1 MRCWR
6 GVRSLVHDRI
16 SSFPEG
22 WEQALLGDI
31 VQILDH
37 HRVPVNADERA
48 LRVGVYPY
56 YGANGQAGTIDSF
69 LFDGDF
75 ALLAED
81 GGNFDDST
89 KGVAYRV
96 MGKFWV
102 NNHAHILAPQG
113 GMSTQFLVYALNA
126 LNWMPHVSGTTRLKL
141 TQGSLKKV
149 PLSIPSLPEQRRIVA
164 KIEALQER
172 SCKARAAL
180 EAIPPLLEQFRQSVL
195 AAAFRGDL
203 TADWRAQH
211 PDVEPA
217 SVLLDRIRADR
228 RRRWEEAELAKMQAK
243 GKMPKDEKWKERYKE
258 PEPVDE
264 TDLPELPERWCYTK
278 IEPLLSLSRPGIKTG
293 PFGSLLKKHE
303 HCSDGVP
310 VLGIENI
317 ESMVFQYGS
326 KIHIAPEKALE
337 LGDYDIQPKDLIISC
352 SGTVGEIC
360 IIPDDIGTAR
370 FSTNIMRVVLHSE
383 GMLPEFLGYLFLGS
397 PYVRKQI
404 SEACYGSTRDFL
416 NKNILEGLLL
426 PLPPYREQ
434 KVIIELLQQS
444 LQNTS
449 LFQKNMDEVADQLR
463 ELDQSILAKAFRG
476 ELVPQDPNDEP
487 ASVLLERIRAER
499 EAQSAKPRAKKK
511 TQGSTKHT
519 KKAPPVSVNEN
530 DDLPLFNSLQK

>member
-164 KIEALQER
+164 KIDTLQER
-172 SCKARAAL
+172 SRKARAAL

-195 AAAFRGDL
+195 AAAFRGNL

-217 SVLLDRIRADR
+217 SVLLDRIRAER

-258 PEPVDE
+258 PGVVDE
-264 TDLPELPERWCYTK
+264 GELPELPEGWCWANVD
-278 IEPLLSLSRPGIKTG
+278 SLSTRVSVGHVGSTSEFYTEAKDGILFLRSQNVRPDKLDMAGVVRITKQFHEQLTKSQLQAGDLLIVRVGANRGDTCVVPDGLGDLNCANIVFARPIDSMGKYISLFCQSVMGQRILQGMTTG
-293 PFGSLLKKHE
+293 SAQ
-303 HCSDGVP
+303 GVINTKSAAELP
-310 VLGIENI
+310 VPICPPEEQRVL
-317 ESMVFQYGS
+317 
-326 KIHIAPEKALE
+326 IHIVQAMTAK
-337 LGDYDIQPKDLIISC
+337 
-352 SGTVGEIC
+352 VG
-360 IIPDDIGTAR
+360 AMQNR
-370 FSTNIMRVVLHSE
+370 L
-383 GMLPEFLGYLFLGS
+383 
-397 PYVRKQI
+397 
-404 SEACYGSTRDFL
+404 SEALHEY
-416 NKNILEGLLL
+416 
-426 PLPPYREQ
+426 
-434 KVIIELLQQS
+434 
-444 LQNTS
+444 
-449 LFQKNMDEVADQLR
+449 AA
-463 ELDQSILAKAFRG
+463 LDQSILAKAFRG

-487 ASVLLERIRAER
+487 ASVLLDRIRAER

>member
-172 SCKARAAL
+172 SRKARAAL

-217 SVLLDRIRADR
+217 SVLLDRIRAER
-228 RRRWEEAELAKMQAK
+228 RRRWEEAKLAKMQAK

-258 PEPVDE
+258 PGVVDE
-264 TDLPELPERWCYTK
+264 GELPELPEGWCWADLGQAFEVAVGATPSRKEASFWGGEIPWVSSGEVAFCHIDSTK
-278 IEPLLSLSRPGIKTG
+278 ETITESGLANTSTEIYPPGTVLIGMIGEGKTRGQVAILDIPACNNQNSAAIKVSET
-293 PFGSLLKKHE
+293 P
-303 HCSDGVP
+303 
-310 VLGIENI
+310 
-317 ESMVFQYGS
+317 
-326 KIHIAPEKALE
+326 IAPEYVYRFLE
-337 LGDYDIQPKDLIISC
+337 MEYQNTRI
-352 SGTVGEIC
+352 
-360 IIPDDIGTAR
+360 
-370 FSTNIMRVVLHSE
+370 
-383 GMLPEFLGYLFLGS
+383 LGS
-397 PYVRKQI
+397 GNNQPALNKSRVQAMRIPLMPLAEQRQAVMKIEESLAYQESLKKEV
-404 SEACYGSTRDFL
+404 SEAHT
-416 NKNILEGLLL
+416 
-426 PLPPYREQ
+426 
-434 KVIIELLQQS
+434 
-444 LQNTS
+444 
-449 LFQKNMDEVADQLR
+449 QLAT
-463 ELDQSILAKAFRG
+463 LDQSILAKAFRG

-487 ASVLLERIRAER
+487 ASVLLERIRTER

-511 TQGSTKHT
+511 TPGSTKHT
-519 KKAPPVSVNEN
+519 KKAPPVSVNKN

>member
-1 MRCWR
+1 M
-6 GVRSLVHDRI
+6 HDRI

-149 PLSIPSLPEQRRIVA
+149 PLSIPPLPEQRRIVA

-172 SCKARAAL
+172 SRKARAAL

-217 SVLLDRIRADR
+217 SVLLDRIRAER

-243 GKMPKDEKWKERYKE
+243 GKMPKDEKWKERYEE
-258 PEPVDE
+258 PIAEAK
-264 TDLPELPERWCYTK
+264 TK
-278 IEPLLSLSRPGIKTG
+278 IDEIPKTWKWT
-293 PFGSLLKKHE
+293 SV
-303 HCSDGVP
+303 DT
-310 VLGIENI
+310 
-317 ESMVFQYGS
+317 
-326 KIHIAPEKALE
+326 
-337 LGDYDIQPKDLIISC
+337 IISAGPTNGY
-352 SGTVGEIC
+352 SPKSGPDANGTVSLKLSATTLGRLILNESTTKRLYEK
-360 IIPDDIGTAR
+360 IPPDAKYWLECGDILVQRANSLEYVGTTAIYDGPSHSFVYPDLMMR
-370 FSTNIMRVVLHSE
+370 IRTDNSISTSY
-383 GMLPEFLGYLFLGS
+383 LPLFL
-397 PYVRKQI
+397 
-404 SEACYGSTRDFL
+404 
-416 NKNILEGLLL
+416 N
-426 PLPPYREQ
+426 
-434 KVIIELLQQS
+434 S
-444 LQNTS
+444 LFARRF
-449 LFQKNMDEVADQLR
+449 FQKNATGTAGNMPKINSTTLR
-463 ELDQSILAKAFRG
+463 CCPVPIPPLEEQAKIVEIVQDSLDTIEKLSAIATELNSQYQNLDQSILAKAFRG

-487 ASVLLERIRAER
+487 ASVLLERIRTER
-499 EAQSAKPRAKKK
+499 EAQSAKPRIKKK
-511 TQGSTKHT
+511 TPGSTKRT